1 MEILES
7 LKSTSPGKVSVD
19 SRILEK
25 DLHRKNNG
33 DIGILK
39 KYFPRKSQC
48 R

>member
-25 DLHRKNNG
+25 DLHPKLCGGSRIFVN
-33 DIGILK
+33 DVQW
-39 KYFPRKSQC
+39 R
-48 R
+48 